1 MFEARKPKDGAIIAE
16 NDGKIVF
23 GKEIRGKQKITIQGE
38 NGIESN
44 YLIPKGKQVNFN
56 PGESISKGEYL
67 LDGSPATHDILKIL
81 GIEYLT
87 EYFVNEVQGV
97 YRLQGVV
104 INDKHIE
111 VILRQMLRKVDIR
124 EPGDSN
130 YLLGEVVDKI
140 DVLNLNAQLKKD
152 GKKQIVADPV
162 LLGIT
167 KASLQT
173 KSFISAASFQETTR
187 VLTDAA
193 IKGKSDDLFGLKENV
208 IVGRLIPAGSGMSR
222 IRLNDVAHQKDI
234 ELQQKLKK
242 KKVEAV
248 EEAVQ

>member
-1 MFEARKPKDGAIIAE
+1 MELNLII
-16 NDGKIVF
+16 
-23 GKEIRGKQKITIQGE
+23 
-38 NGIESN
+38 
-44 YLIPKGKQVNFN
+44 LIPKGKQINFN

-111 VILRQMLRKVDIR
+111 VILRQMLRKVDIK

-140 DVLNLNAQLKKD
+140 DVINENLNLKKLE
-152 GKKQIVADPV
+152 K
-162 LLGIT
+162 
-167 KASLQT
+167 
-173 KSFISAASFQETTR
+173 
-187 VLTDAA
+187 
-193 IKGKSDDLFGLKENV
+193 N
-208 IVGRLIPAGSGMSR
+208 
-222 IRLNDVAHQKDI
+222 
-234 ELQQKLKK
+234 KL
-242 KKVEAV
+242 VV
-248 EEAVQ
+248 NQCC

>member
-1 MFEARKPKDGAIIAE
+1 M
-16 NDGKIVF
+16 
-23 GKEIRGKQKITIQGE
+23 
-38 NGIESN
+38 
-44 YLIPKGKQVNFN
+44 
-56 PGESISKGEYL
+56 
-67 LDGSPATHDILKIL
+67 
-81 GIEYLT
+81 T
-87 EYFVNEVQGV
+87 EYFVNEVQDV

-111 VILRQMLRKVDIR
+111 VILRQMLRKVDIKN
-124 EPGDSN
+124 PGDSN
-130 YLLGEVVDKI
+130 YLLGEVIDKI
-140 DVLNLNAQLKKD
+140 DVLNLNVELKKE
-152 GKKQIVADPV
+152 GKKQIISEPV

-193 IKGKSDDLFGLKENV
+193 IKGKSDDLYGLKENV

-222 IRLNDVAHQKDI
+222 IRLNNDAEQKDI
-234 ELQQKLKK
+234 ELQEKLKDK
-242 KKVEAV
+242 KSEAV